1 MRILASGQL
10 SSIKTLL
17 EKAESC
23 AFLQHPAYL
32 PSLISAYS
40 TVQELQKAGLLKDGD
55 NFPVTSLKKHLML
68 CQQAF
73 AKADYNRDMNKGN
86 VESLEDYFDWICKE
100 V

>member
-1 MRILASGQL
+1 
-10 SSIKTLL
+10 
-17 EKAESC
+17 
-23 AFLQHPAYL
+23 
-32 PSLISAYS
+32 
-40 TVQELQKAGLLKDGD
+40 
-55 NFPVTSLKKHLML
+55 ML